1 MLQRREQHRL
11 TLVAIRGQRE
21 KKSPIPIGFLLRAP
35 GQPLPGVTRR
45 DARRRLAAPGVP
57 RHMPA
62 AIITSII
69 PPYEVLLHVHAGKI
83 GMANRIKFVAHVA
96 ARVV

>member
-1 MLQRREQHRL
+1 
-11 TLVAIRGQRE
+11 
-21 KKSPIPIGFLLRAP
+21 
-35 GQPLPGVTRR
+35 
-45 DARRRLAAPGVP
+45 
-57 RHMPA
+57 MPA